1 MVAMAMVVSRRCLD
15 CSRPVPARAPAKQAG
30 HTVVG
35 FSGLTERADPG
46 RPSVFAVNLFRTK
59 SVEHIGRD
67 ARGEDPDGG
76 VGRLRTELS
85 ARHLVGFGIG
95 IVIGTGIFTLT
106 GVEARDTAG
115 PAVVLSFAIA
125 GVVAV
130 LAALCYAE
138 LAASVPTAGS
148 AYSYAYA
155 TVGELIAWIIGWDL
169 FLEFA
174 LGAAVVA
181 RGWSGY
187 VGNLLDLPP
196 NLFGEEGTTVNVG
209 AALIVVL
216 LTIVA
221 ALGIRESARV
231 TSALVI
237 VKVAVCVF
245 VIVAGAWFVRGANL
259 TPFIPPARP
268 ADGGDGLTQPLIG
281 ALAGLEP
288 AVFGIGG
295 ILTAAAVV
303 FFAYTGFEAVANLSE
318 ETRRPGRDL
327 PLGLLGTLGLATVLY
342 IGVSFVLVGMV
353 PYTDID
359 PGAPIADA
367 FDHVGLGWASA
378 LVSLAA
384 VAGLTSVIL
393 VDLITMT
400 RIGFAMGR
408 DGLLP
413 STVAKVSPRTGT
425 PLRMTLLFG
434 AVVLVM
440 ATFVPLGTLADLV
453 SIGTLFAFLLV
464 SAAVPILRRT
474 RPDLHRPFR
483 VPLSPWLPLLSAL
496 ACLYLMLNL
505 SVETWLRFLAW
516 LAAGLLV
523 YGVYGYRN
531 SRVGAARPAAA
542 PADTVRR
549 P

>member
-1 MVAMAMVVSRRCLD
+1 VD
-15 CSRPVPARAPAKQAG
+15 
-30 HTVVG
+30 
-35 FSGLTERADPG
+35 
-46 RPSVFAVNLFRTK
+46 LFRTK
-59 SVEHIGRD
+59 SVERIADD
-67 ARGEDPDGG
+67 ASGEGAAGG
-76 VGRLRTELS
+76 VGRLRRDLG
-85 ARHLVGFGIG
+85 ARHLIGFGIG
-95 IVIGTGIFTLT
+95 VVIGTGIFTLT
-106 GVEARDTAG
+106 GIQARDTAG
-115 PAVVLSFAIA
+115 PGVVISFAVA
-125 GVVAV
+125 GVVAL

-138 LAASVPTAGS
+138 LASSVPTAGS

-155 TVGELIAWIIGWDL
+155 TVGELAAWIIGWDL

-196 NLFGEEGTTVNVG
+196 SLFGEDTTINVG

-216 LTIVA
+216 LTVVA
-221 ALGIRESARV
+221 VLGIRESARL

-259 TPFIPPARP
+259 RPFIPPGEPSDSA
-268 ADGGDGLTQPLIG
+268 GGLDQPLI
-281 ALAGLEP
+281 AAVAGLEP

-295 ILTAAAVV
+295 VLTAAAVV
-303 FFAYTGFEAVANLSE
+303 FFSYTGFEAVANLSE

-327 PLGLLGTLGLATVLY
+327 PLGLLGTLGLATALY
-342 IGVSFVLVGMV
+342 IGVAFVLVGMV
-353 PYTDID
+353 EYPDID
-359 PGAPIADA
+359 DGAPIADA
-367 FDHVGLGWASA
+367 FDQVGLGWASA

-413 STVAKVSPRTGT
+413 PTVAKVSPRTGT
-425 PLRMTLLFG
+425 PVRMTLLF
-434 AVVLVM
+434 AALVLVM
-440 ATFVPLGTLADLV
+440 ATFVPLEELANLV

-464 SAAVPILRRT
+464 SAAVPILRRS
-474 RPDLHRPFR
+474 RPELARPFR
-483 VPLSPWLPLLSAL
+483 VPFSPVLPVLSAL
-496 ACLYLMLNL
+496 ACLYLMANL
-505 SVETWLRFLAW
+505 SIETWIRFIAW
-516 LAAGLLV
+516 LVLGLAAYGL
-523 YGVYGYRN
+523 YGYRH
-531 SRVGAARPAAA
+531 SRLRSGARSTGASA
-542 PADTVRR
+542 V
-549 P
+549 

>member
-1 MVAMAMVVSRRCLD
+1 M
-15 CSRPVPARAPAKQAG
+15 PPARPRRAAP
-30 HTVVG
+30 TV
-35 FSGLTERADPG
+35 L
-46 RPSVFAVNLFRTK
+46 AVELFRTK
-59 SVEHIGRD
+59 SVENIGAD
-67 ARGEDPDGG
+67 AAGEDAGGG
-76 VGRLRTELS
+76 VGRLRQHLS

-106 GVEARDTAG
+106 GVQARDTAG
-115 PAVVLSFAIA
+115 PGVVVSFAIA
-125 GVVAV
+125 GVVAL

-155 TVGELIAWIIGWDL
+155 TTGELIAWIIGWDL

-187 VGNLLDLPP
+187 VGNLLHLPTSV
-196 NLFGEEGTTVNVG
+196 FGEESSVNLG
-209 AALIVVL
+209 AALIVVV
-216 LTIVA
+216 LTAVA

-231 TSALVI
+231 TGALVI
-237 VKVAVCVF
+237 VKVAICVF

-259 TPFIPPARP
+259 TPFIPPGRP
-268 ADGGDGLTQPLIG
+268 SDSGSGLAQPLIS
-281 ALAGLEP
+281 AVAGLEP

-295 ILTAAAVV
+295 VLTAAAVV
-303 FFAYTGFEAVANLSE
+303 FFSYTGFEAVANLSE

-353 PYTDID
+353 DSPHID
-359 PGAPIADA
+359 AGAPIADA
-367 FDHVGLGWASA
+367 FDQVGLGWASA
-378 LVSLAA
+378 LVSIAA

-393 VDLITMT
+393 VDLVTMT

-413 STVAKVSPRTGT
+413 PAVAKVSPRTGT
-425 PLRMTLLFG
+425 PVRMTLIFA

-440 ATFVPLGTLADLV
+440 ATLVPLAELANLV
-453 SIGTLFAFLLV
+453 SIGTLFAFVLV
-464 SAAVPILRRT
+464 SAAVPVLRRT
-474 RPDLHRPFR
+474 RPGLERPFR
-483 VPLSPWLPLLSAL
+483 VPFSPVVPVLSAV
-496 ACLYLMLNL
+496 ACLYLMVNL

-516 LAAGLLV
+516 LVVGLVVYAG
-523 YGVYGYRN
+523 YGYRH
-531 SRVGAARPAAA
+531 SRLRSTGVAA
-542 PADTVRR
+542 PAAVADPLPTPR
-549 P
+549 

>member
-1 MVAMAMVVSRRCLD
+1 M
-15 CSRPVPARAPAKQAG
+15 
-30 HTVVG
+30 H
-35 FSGLTERADPG
+35 
-46 RPSVFAVNLFRTK
+46 LFRTK
-59 SVEHIGRD
+59 PVELLGD
-67 ARGEDPDGG
+67 DGTTDG
-76 VGRLRTELS
+76 ADVGRLRRSLS

-95 IVIGTGIFTLT
+95 VVIGTGIFTLT

-115 PAVVLSFAIA
+115 PAVVVSFALA
-125 GVVAV
+125 GVVAL

-138 LAASVPTAGS
+138 LAAAAPTAGS

-155 TVGELIAWIIGWDL
+155 TAGELVAWVIGWDL

-196 NLFGEEGTTVNVG
+196 SLFGEESTVNVG
-209 AALIVVL
+209 AALIVVV
-216 LTIVA
+216 LTVVA
-221 ALGIRESARV
+221 VLGVRESARV
-231 TSALVI
+231 TGVLVV

-259 TPFIPPARP
+259 TPFVPASRP
-268 ADGGDGLTQPLIG
+268 AEESGGLAQPVVSAVLGLDPV
-281 ALAGLEP
+281 A
-288 AVFGIGG
+288 FGVGG
-295 ILTAAAVV
+295 MLTAAAVV

-327 PLGLLGTLGLATVLY
+327 PLGLLGTLGLSTALY
-342 IGVSFVLVGMV
+342 IGVSLVVVGMV
-353 PYTDID
+353 RYDRLD
-359 PGAPIADA
+359 RGAPIADA
-367 FDHVGLGWASA
+367 FDQVGLGWASA
-378 LVSLAA
+378 LIALAA

-393 VDLITMT
+393 VDLITVS

-413 STVAKVSPRTGT
+413 PVVARVSPRTGV
-425 PLRMTLLFG
+425 PVRITLAF
-434 AVVLVM
+434 AVLVLVM

-464 SAAVPILRRT
+464 SVAVIVLRRT
-474 RPDLHRPFR
+474 RPELHRPFR
-483 VPLSPWLPLLSAL
+483 VPLSPVLPGLAAL

-505 SVETWLRFLAW
+505 SIETWLRFLAW
-516 LAAGLLV
+516 LALGLLV
-523 YGVYGYRN
+523 YALYGYRH
-531 SRVGAARPAAA
+531 SRVGARAAQ
-542 PADTVRR
+542 D
-549 P
+549 

>member
-1 MVAMAMVVSRRCLD
+1 V
-15 CSRPVPARAPAKQAG
+15 
-30 HTVVG
+30 
-35 FSGLTERADPG
+35 E
-46 RPSVFAVNLFRTK
+46 LFRTK
-59 SVEHIGRD
+59 SVEKIAKD
-67 ARGEDPDGG
+67 ARGEGETSDI
-76 VGRLRTELS
+76 GRLRQHLS

-106 GVEARDTAG
+106 GVQARDTAG
-115 PAVVLSFAIA
+115 PGVVISFAVA
-125 GVVAV
+125 GVVAL

-155 TVGELIAWIIGWDL
+155 TTGELIAWIIGWDL

-187 VGNLLDLPP
+187 VGNLLDLPTSV
-196 NLFGEEGTTVNVG
+196 FGEESTLNLG
-209 AALIVVL
+209 AALIVVV
-216 LTIVA
+216 LTAVA

-231 TSALVI
+231 TGVLVI
-237 VKVAVCVF
+237 VKVAICVF

-259 TPFIPPARP
+259 TPFIPPGRP
-268 ADGGDGLTQPLIG
+268 SDSGSGLTQPLIS
-281 ALAGLEP
+281 AVAGLEP

-295 ILTAAAVV
+295 VLTAAAVV
-303 FFAYTGFEAVANLSE
+303 FFSYTGFEAVANLSE
-318 ETRRPGRDL
+318 ETQRPGRDL

-353 PYTDID
+353 DYPDID

-367 FDHVGLGWASA
+367 FDQVGVGWASA

-393 VDLITMT
+393 VDLVTMT

-413 STVAKVSPRTGT
+413 PAVAKVHPRTGT
-425 PLRMTLLFG
+425 PLRMTLIFA

-440 ATFVPLGTLADLV
+440 ATFVPLEELANLV
-453 SIGTLFAFLLV
+453 SIGTLFAFVLV
-464 SAAVPILRRT
+464 SAAVPVLRRT
-474 RPDLHRPFR
+474 RPELSRPFR
-483 VPLSPWLPLLSAL
+483 VPFSPVVPILSAL
-496 ACLYLMLNL
+496 ACLYLMANL
-505 SVETWLRFLAW
+505 SVETWIRFLAW
-516 LAAGLLV
+516 LFLGLVVYAG
-523 YGVYGYRN
+523 YGYRH
-531 SRVGAARPAAA
+531 SRVRTAAA
-542 PADTVRR
+542 DRVAEADPTAT
-549 P
+549 PG